1 MNRPPYISVAI
12 LSASALGYE
21 ILLMRLFSIIQW
33 HHFAYMI
40 IALALLGYGIS
51 GSLLSSVQP
60 RIARHYRWLFPLSL
74 LLFAITSLGAYLI
87 AQSIGFNSEEL
98 FWDFRQTLNL
108 AIICLL
114 LTLPFFFTA
123 SAVCMTFM
131 SYSEREISS
140 IYAVDLTG
148 AGIGALGIVVVM
160 FLLMPERI
168 LVAVS
173 LGGLAATAIA
183 TWELELAARSRLSI
197 GLLLIAV
204 VLAIG
209 APRITL
215 NFSPYKGLMQTLQIK
230 GTRIVDQYSSP
241 LGYLSLV
248 ASDEMPLRH
257 APGLSL
263 INPREP
269 PPQLGLFSDGDN
281 ISAITRFDGDP
292 GPLGYLDRTT
302 SALPYH
308 LRKPDKLLV
317 IGSGTGSDLLLA
329 RYHQVESVDA
339 LELNSQLVGLLR
351 GEYKAFAG
359 EIYDNPQTRVHIAE
373 ARDFLGQTGSKY
385 DLIQIALVDAA
396 SASSSGLYAL
406 NESYLYTRE
415 AITLYLSHLAPD
427 GYLAI
432 TRWIKVPP
440 RDVLKL
446 FLTAHQ
452 AMESLGLDDLE
463 QRLLL
468 IRNWQTAT
476 LLVKNGR
483 FTPRELDQAD
493 AFCRTRLFDTAYSH
507 RLTEEQAN
515 RYNRLRE
522 PYFYR
527 AGKQIVS
534 GEQEQDQLLT
544 SYKFDL
550 QPASDDRP
558 YFHHF
563 FKWASFFEALKLRHQ
578 GGMPLIEW
586 GYIILILTLVITA
599 LLSALLI
606 LLPLGIVL
614 RGKGRG
620 TGTAG
625 GGVSRWRVFYYFFG
639 IGVAFLFIEIASI
652 QKFILFLHHPIYAI
666 SISLAGFLLFAGL
679 GSFVSERLAQKRSYY
694 RITVLAVCVIATLSI
709 AYLFLMEPLFE
720 QLGHLGMGYKFAISS
735 LLIAPLAFFMGMP
748 LPMAVCALKKHAS
761 NLIPWAWGINGYA
774 SVISAGAATLIAID
788 LGFTAVILIATLLYL
803 SILVTFPISIHDKK
817 NHD

>member
-1 MNRPPYISVAI
+1 MIRPPYLSIAI

-51 GSLLSSVQP
+51 GTLLSTIQP
-60 RIARHYRWLFPLSL
+60 TITRHYQWLFPLTL
-74 LLFAITSLGAYLI
+74 LLFALSAPGVFLI
-87 AQSIGFNSEEL
+87 AQSLSFNSEEL
-98 FWDFRQTLNL
+98 FWDVRQVLNL

-114 LTLPFFFTA
+114 LALPFIFTA
-123 SAVCMTFM
+123 SAICMTFM
-131 SYSEREISS
+131 VYSGKQIAN
-140 IYAVDLTG
+140 IYAVDLLG
-148 AGIGALGIVVVM
+148 AGIGALGIVLIM
-160 FLLMPERI
+160 FLLMPEQI
-168 LVAVS
+168 LVAIALTGMITVVI
-173 LGGLAATAIA
+173 AI
-183 TWELELAARSRLSI
+183 WELDLAYKSRLYI
-197 GLLLIAV
+197 PLMLIAV
-204 VLAIG
+204 LLLNS
-209 APRITL
+209 APQFTL

-263 INPREP
+263 VNAQEP
-269 PPQLGLFSDGDN
+269 PQQLGLFTDADN
-281 ISAITRFDGDP
+281 LSAITRFNGDITA
-292 GPLGYLDRTT
+292 LSYLDQTT

-308 LRKPDKLLV
+308 LKKPANLLV
-317 IGSGTGSDLLLA
+317 IGSGTGADLLLA

-339 LELNSQLVGLLR
+339 LELNPQLVDLLR
-351 GEYKAFAG
+351 NDYKAFAG
-359 EIYDNPQTRVHIAE
+359 EIYDNPYTRVHIAE
-373 ARDFLGQTGSKY
+373 ARDFLSQSDKKY

-415 AITLYLSHLAPD
+415 ALALYLSHLAPD

-432 TRWIKVPP
+432 TRWIKAPP
-440 RDVLKL
+440 RDTLKL

-452 AMESLGLDDLE
+452 AMQSLGLDKLE
-463 QRLLL
+463 RRLLL

-476 LLVKNGR
+476 VLVKNGT
-483 FTPRELDQAD
+483 FTSQELDLADTFNQA
-493 AFCRTRLFDTAYSH
+493 RLFDTAYNH
-507 RLTEEQAN
+507 RLEEEQAN

-522 PYFYR
+522 PYFYQ
-527 AGKQIVS
+527 ACKQIVS
-534 GEQEQDQLLT
+534 GEKDQLLA

-550 QPASDDRP
+550 QPTSDDRP

-563 FKWASFFEALKLRHQ
+563 FKWESFFEALKLRHQ

-606 LLPLGIVL
+606 LLPLSIISRDKEPTSRGI
-614 RGKGRG
+614 
-620 TGTAG
+620 
-625 GGVSRWRVFYYFFG
+625 SRWRVLYYFFG
-639 IGVAFLFIEIASI
+639 IGVAFLFIEIATI
-652 QKFILFLHHPIYAI
+652 QRFIRFLHHPIYAI
-666 SISLAGFLLFAGL
+666 SISLSSFLLFAGL
-679 GSFVSERLAQKRSYY
+679 GSFVSERLAQKRSHY
-694 RITVLAVCVIATLSI
+694 RIAVLAVLVIACVSI
-709 AYLFLMEPLFE
+709 GYLFLLGPLFE
-720 QLGHLGMGYKFAISS
+720 QLGHLAMAYKFVIST

-748 LPMAVCALKKHAS
+748 FPLAICALKQQAS

-774 SVISAGAATLIAID
+774 SVISAGLATLIAID
-788 LGFTAVILIATLLYL
+788 LGFSVVILIATLLYI
-803 SILVTFPISIHDKK
+803 SILVAFPD
-817 NHD
+817 

>member
-1 MNRPPYISVAI
+1 MTRPPYISIAI
-12 LSASALGYE
+12 LSASALSYE

-60 RIARHYRWLFPLSL
+60 GIVRHYRWLFPLSL
-74 LLFAITSLGAYLI
+74 LLFAISSLGAYLI
-87 AQSIGFNSEEL
+87 AQSLGFNSEEL
-98 FWDFRQTLNL
+98 FWDYRQALNL

-123 SAVCMTFM
+123 SAICMTFM
-131 SYSEREISS
+131 CYTEREVSS

-148 AGIGALGIVVVM
+148 AGIGALGIVLVM
-160 FLLMPERI
+160 FLLMPERV

-183 TWELELAARSRLSI
+183 IWELDLAAKSRLSI
-197 GLLLIAV
+197 ALLPIAVLLL
-204 VLAIG
+204 IG

-230 GTRIVDQYSSP
+230 GTRIVDRYSSP
-241 LGYLSLV
+241 LGYLTVV

-263 INPREP
+263 VNQREP
-269 PPQLGLFSDGDN
+269 PPQLGLFTDGDN
-281 ISAITRFDGDP
+281 ISAITRFNGDLE
-292 GPLGYLDRTT
+292 PLGYLDRTT
-302 SALPYH
+302 LALPYH
-308 LRKPDKLLV
+308 LRKPGGLLV

-329 RYHQVESVDA
+329 RYHRVESVDA
-339 LELNSQLVGLLR
+339 LELNSQLIELLR
-351 GEYKAFAG
+351 GDYKAFSG

-373 ARDFLGQTGSKY
+373 ARDFLGQTDRKY

-415 AITLYLSHLAPD
+415 AFAVYLSHLAPD

-432 TRWIKVPP
+432 TRWIKIPP

-446 FLTAHQ
+446 FLTAYQ
-452 AMESLGLDDLE
+452 ALESLGLNDLE

-483 FTPRELDQAD
+483 FTSRELDLAD
-493 AFCRTRLFDTAYSH
+493 AFCKARLFDTAYNH
-507 RLTEEQAN
+507 LLKEEQAN

-534 GEQEQDQLLT
+534 GEQDQLLK

-563 FKWASFFEALKLRHQ
+563 FKWESFFEALKLRHQ

-606 LLPLGIVL
+606 LLPLGIIS
-614 RGKGRG
+614 RSKG
-620 TGTAG
+620 ADG

-652 QKFILFLHHPIYAI
+652 QKFIRFLHHPIYAI

-679 GSFVSERLAQKRSYY
+679 GSFVSERLAQKHSYY
-694 RITVLAVCVIATLSI
+694 RIAVLAVFVIATLSI
-709 AYLFLMEPLFE
+709 GYLFLLGPLFE
-720 QLGHLGMGYKFAISS
+720 QLGHLSMGYKFVISS

-748 LPMAVCALKKHAS
+748 FPMAISSLKQHAS

-774 SVISAGAATLIAID
+774 SVISAGLATLIAID

-803 SILVTFPISIHDKK
+803 SILTAFPTLNDEKR